1 MKIVIEKAEP
11 VLGYKSKFARYVKHW
26 DVSGYTW
33 NGDCICTKKMFSCDL
48 PELSGK
54 LEVTELEIKA
64 FLANYL

>member
-11 VLGYKSKFARYVKHW
+11 VLGYKSKFARSVRYW

-33 NGDCICTKKMFSCDL
+33 NGDCICTKSNFNYQL
-48 PELSGK
+48 TELSGK